1 MGLGVSL
8 EEADVFPTLSVQMIK
23 VGEQSGDLEKMLLKT
38 ADVYENDVESTLI
51 SLTSILQ
58 PLLVV
63 FMGGIVLF
71 IVLAI
76 MLPLFEMSQ
85 LVV

>member
-1 MGLGVSL
+1 
-8 EEADVFPTLSVQMIK
+8 MIK
-23 VGEQSGDLEKMLLKT
+23 VGEHSGDLEKMLLKT
-38 ADVYENDVESTLI
+38 ADVFENEVESTLI

-63 FMGGIVLF
+63 FMGIIILF

-76 MLPLFEMSQ
+76 ILPIFEMNQ
-85 LVV
+85 MVV